1 MRGAESSLK
10 RMDLGTLILWKKTLS
25 HHRTS
30 RHHPEKKP
38 VRPGPGREDTAD
50 EDSDNKSRDGRK

>member
-1 MRGAESSLK
+1 MPGEGCRVLTEEDG
-10 RMDLGTLILWKKTLS
+10 LGDPNLVEETLS

-38 VRPGPGREDTAD
+38 VRPGPGREDENRA
-50 EDSDNKSRDGRK
+50 NGRRDGRK